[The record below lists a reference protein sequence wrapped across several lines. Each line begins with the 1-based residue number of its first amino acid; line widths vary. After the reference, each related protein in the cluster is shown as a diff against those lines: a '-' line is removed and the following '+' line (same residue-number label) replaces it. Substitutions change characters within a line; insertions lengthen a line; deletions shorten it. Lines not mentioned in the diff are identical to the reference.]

1 MAVQLV
7 AYELRMGWLDAG
19 ARPPEP
25 PWDRP
30 WAESAA
36 VERLLEHLERL
47 LGESGFLDER
57 EPGTVLLRLR
67 RLFFRT
73 RLDQVE
79 VNILRGFLSALER
92 RLSTP
97 ERRPGQGGPSGS
109 S

>member
-1 MAVQLV
+1 
-7 AYELRMGWLDAG
+7 
-19 ARPPEP
+19 
-25 PWDRP
+25 
-30 WAESAA
+30 